1 MGSIGRGKYYDQ
13 SKLKVSLMERPEA
26 IHKRGFI
33 KNVGTSPNAGQVGI
47 FPKTMILL
55 LRSWS
60 RKVIPK
66 H

>member
-33 KNVGTSPNAGQVGI
+33 KNLGTSPNAGQVE
-47 FPKTMILL
+47 FSP
-55 LRSWS
+55 RQ
-60 RKVIPK
+60 
-66 H
+66 